1 MGIRIFIAAA
11 ALVALTGLAP
21 LAAHAAAA
29 CPDGDIAKLRMS
41 KVPPTGSMAGLAKAV
56 ADHQKWYR
64 DHGYPDRIVLAPVLI
79 LDRASGRMVAS
90 PDQAMTLHLASHEV
104 PGAKR
109 DAAWDA
115 YVAEYKANSQVT
127 SETIICYPQH

>member
-1 MGIRIFIAAA
+1 MRIRTEIAAA
-11 ALVALTGLAP
+11 TLVATTLLAP
-21 LAAHAAAA
+21 IAAQAAAA
-29 CPDGDIAKLRMS
+29 CAEGDIAKLRMS
-41 KVPPTGSMAGLAKAV
+41 KVPASGSMAGLAKAV

-64 DHGYPDRIVLAPVLI
+64 DHGYPDRIVLAPVMTF
-79 LDRASGRMVAS
+79 DRASGRMVAL

-104 PGAKR
+104 PAAKR

-127 SETIICYPQH
+127 SETIICYPAR